1 MCILTLMPALL
12 QSMMKLDSKHWLGI
26 FCQMSSHH
34 NKNKKTEIREDKSVT
49 NAQRSTINSILRKNL
64 GDSKAAYYILNH
76 GLPTLLDLPLRRRT
90 DNTKAQLQNMLEE
103 LMMWPAALLQSL
115 IERQEHP
122 DMAVARKLS
131 ALDQKD
137 WQRRRR
143 QRKSEAMV
151 ALRQDQRL
159 SAARDRGKNKFEDMS
174 ATQQQV
180 V

>member
-1 MCILTLMPALL
+1 
-12 QSMMKLDSKHWLGI
+12 
-26 FCQMSSHH
+26 
-34 NKNKKTEIREDKSVT
+34 
-49 NAQRSTINSILRKNL
+49 
-64 GDSKAAYYILNH
+64 
-76 GLPTLLDLPLRRRT
+76 
-90 DNTKAQLQNMLEE
+90 MLEE
-103 LMMWPAALLQSL
+103 LMIWHAALLQSL

-151 ALRQDQRL
+151 ALKQGQHL